1 MSSIKDHPVVRT
13 ALAVQKRYK
22 ADAADQLAAAI
33 GFFGFLSLVPLLLLA
48 VAAAGF
54 IYADPADQARI
65 ALAMTEALPG
75 FEATLGDGEADTG
88 VASLVDTVVNNRGA
102 FGLVGLATLLLTGL
116 KVIAAAMAAT
126 RVVFRGDVVS
136 GVMGW
141 VRKLVSLVVLGITAL
156 LAVVGSS
163 VAGFTPDLVPRPAA
177 VAIAFLVAFAFD
189 LMLFL
194 AAYWMLSTTT
204 SMQVRQLVPG
214 AVLGAIG
221 WAVLKTVGATYVG
234 SQVDSAN
241 ALYGA
246 LGGVIALLLLLYLA
260 GRLYLYGAELSAV
273 LVEHRDGPL
282 QPPSA
287 AVDDADD
294 APDRDADGARDRGD
308 AAGARAAGAPAAAG
322 HAGRAGR
329 AGQTGDRDDAAH
341 GPADRDGPPPIPRRA
356 RVAAVADP
364 GPRHP
369 ATTPGADT
377 RTRLLAAD
385 TRVATEQAAADRG
398 QQARTALAFGLAAA
412 AVAAGWRYLGPGGD
426 D

>member
-1 MSSIKDHPVVRT
+1 VSKLKDHPVVRT

-54 IYADPADQARI
+54 VYADPADQARI
-65 ALAMTEALPG
+65 ALALTEALPG
-75 FEATLGDGEADTG
+75 FDATLGDDGADTA
-88 VASLVDTVVNNRGA
+88 VASLVDTVVANRGT
-102 FGLVGLATLLLTGL
+102 FGLVGLVTLLVTGL

-141 VRKLVSLVVLGITAL
+141 VKKLGSLVVLGVTAL
-156 LAVVGSS
+156 LAVAGSS
-163 VAGFTPDLVPRPAA
+163 LAGFTPDAVPRP
-177 VAIAFLVAFAFD
+177 VTIMIALLISFVFDFL
-189 LMLFL
+189 LFL
-194 AAYWMLSTTT
+194 AAYRMLSTTT

-221 WAVLKTVGATYVG
+221 WAALKTVGATYVG
-234 SQVDSAN
+234 GQVDSAN

-246 LGGVIALLLLLYLA
+246 LGGVIALMLLLYLA

-282 QPPSA
+282 HPPSEDDIGDDDAGGPRHTGGSRDVDGDDDAGGPHDAGGPRRTGGSRDVADRRVGRA
-287 AVDDADD
+287 AV
-294 APDRDADGARDRGD
+294 PE
-308 AAGARAAGAPAAAG
+308 
-322 HAGRAGR
+322 
-329 AGQTGDRDDAAH
+329 
-341 GPADRDGPPPIPRRA
+341 RDGPPPIPRRA
-356 RVAAVADP
+356 RAMAVADP
-364 GPRHP
+364 GPSHP
-369 ATTPGADT
+369 ATTPGTDT
-377 RTRLLAAD
+377 RRRLLAAD
-385 TRVATEQAAADRG
+385 TLVATEQAAADRG

-412 AVAAGWRYLGPGGD
+412 AVAAGWRFLGPGGSD
-426 D
+426 

>member
-1 MSSIKDHPVVRT
+1 MSAIKDHPVVRT
-13 ALAVQKRYK
+13 ALAVQKRYT

-54 IYADPADQARI
+54 IYADPGDQARI

-75 FEATLGDGEADTG
+75 FDATLGDAEADTG
-88 VASLVDTVVNNRGA
+88 VASLVDTVVDNRGT
-102 FGLVGLATLLLTGL
+102 FGLVGGVTLLLTGL
-116 KVIAAAMAAT
+116 KVVAAAMAAT

-136 GVMGW
+136 GVLGW
-141 VRKLVSLVVLGITAL
+141 VKKLGSLVVLGITAM

-163 VAGFTPDLVPRPAA
+163 VAGFAPAA
-177 VAIAFLVAFAFD
+177 IPQPVTILIALLVAFVFD
-189 LMLFL
+189 FLLFL
-194 AAYWMLSTTT
+194 AAYRMLSTTT

-234 SQVDSAN
+234 VQVDSAN

-273 LVEHRDGPL
+273 LVEHREGPL
-282 QPPSA
+282 QPPSS
-287 AVDDADD
+287 DDADGD
-294 APDRDADGARDRGD
+294 GGQGRVHDEAAASAEERAADGRLPVGEGRG
-308 AAGARAAGAPAAAG
+308 
-322 HAGRAGR
+322 GRRPVTGR
-329 AGQTGDRDDAAH
+329 VSAMTTPH
-341 GPADRDGPPPIPRRA
+341 TETDGPPPIPRRA
-356 RVAAVADP
+356 RAVAATDP
-364 GPRHP
+364 GPGHP
-369 ATTPGADT
+369 ATTPGEDT

-385 TRVATEQAAADRG
+385 TLVATEQAAADRG
-398 QQARTALAFGLAAA
+398 QQARTALAFVLAAA
-412 AVAAGWRYLGPGGD
+412 AVAAGWRFLGLGGSD
-426 D
+426 